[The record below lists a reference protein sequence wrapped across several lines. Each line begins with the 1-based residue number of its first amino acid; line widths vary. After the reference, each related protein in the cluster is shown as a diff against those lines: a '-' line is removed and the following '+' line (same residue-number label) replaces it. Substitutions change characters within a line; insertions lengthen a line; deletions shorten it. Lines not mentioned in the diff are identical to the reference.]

1 MGLCLYIEI
10 MLSNNK
16 QIWDAGGYI
25 ITNPLDPQ
33 ATSNKLDSL
42 SQIMYDKDI

>member
-1 MGLCLYIEI
+1 